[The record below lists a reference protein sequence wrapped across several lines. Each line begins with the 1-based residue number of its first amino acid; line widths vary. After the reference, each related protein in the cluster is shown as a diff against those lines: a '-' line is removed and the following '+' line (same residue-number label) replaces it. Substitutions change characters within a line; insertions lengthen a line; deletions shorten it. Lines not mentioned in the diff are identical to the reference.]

1 MRTLALL
8 DAARC
13 FGELA
18 RLASTLGGNWLA
30 SRMVITKYIHIS
42 NARSLWR
49 WFRSSSVRARTAHRS
64 RRGRVAR
71 GFVTL

>member
-30 SRMVITKYIHIS
+30 SRMMITKGIITG
-42 NARSLWR
+42 NARPNP
-49 WFRSSSVRARTAHRS
+49 
-64 RRGRVAR
+64 
-71 GFVTL
+71 